1 MSSSLDL
8 SSYARVQ
15 QAIFISM
22 DIPNYGML
30 RLSNHSVPFNI
41 VEEDS
46 QTYTYTPQGILLSVS
61 EFNNELQPSKN
72 DITISL
78 AAIDQDFVAGM
89 MNYALKGT
97 PVTIRRVFF
106 NADTG
111 VALSIAGNPSI
122 RFKGVVANYSFNDE
136 YNQFSQ
142 TTTTTV
148 SVSCS
153 SIINV
158 LSTKNNSQRTNTSER
173 KYLWPGS
180 TVKFTTDGSG
190 TGFQFRVLTTT
201 STGAI
206 ATIGNIVGGTGYAN
220 GSFTAVALTTVS
232 GTGSGATA
240 NITVAGGIVTVI
252 TINAVGSAYRGDD
265 RGFDR
270 VATITNTNFDFGKP
284 YAGA

>member
-1 MSSSLDL
+1 MSSALDL
-8 SSYARVQ
+8 TSYAKIR
-15 QAIFISM
+15 QALFISI
-22 DIPNYGML
+22 DVPDYGML
-30 RLSNHSVPFNI
+30 RISNHDTAFSI
-41 VEEDS
+41 TEEDNVS
-46 QTYTYTPQGILLSVS
+46 YSYTPQGILLSVS
-61 EFNNELQPSKN
+61 EFNNELQTSKN

-78 AAIDQDFVAGM
+78 AAIDQAFVAGM
-89 MNYALKGT
+89 MSYALKGT

-111 VALSIAGNPSI
+111 VALSTAGNPSI

-136 YNQFSQ
+136 FNQFSQ

-148 SVSCS
+148 SLSCS

-158 LSTKNNSQRTNTSER
+158 LSAKNNSQRTNTSER

-180 TVKFTTDGSG
+180 ILKFTTDGSG

-206 ATIGNIVGGTGYAN
+206 ATIGNVVGGTGYAN

-240 NITVAGGIVTVI
+240 NITVSGGIVTVI

-270 VATITNTNFDFGKP
+270 VATIANTNFDFGKP
-284 YAGA
+284 YAGT